1 MADLDTL
8 PAWQDRVLTPGGQ
21 SLEQNYYA
29 FLKSIVGV
37 IADLQGRS
45 TMIVKAGAPVPADV
59 PDGQFRIIKDT
70 TGPTY
75 SLVVNDGGT
84 LKSVALT

>member
-1 MADLDTL
+1 MAKLGTL
-8 PAWQDRVLTPGGQ
+8 PAWASHALTPGGA
-21 SLEQNYYA
+21 SLEQGYYA
-29 FLKSIVGV
+29 FLESIVGV

-45 TMIVKAGAPVPADV
+45 TMIVKAGAPVAADV
-59 PDGQFRIIKDT
+59 PDGQFRVIKDT

-75 SLVVNDGGT
+75 SLVVNDGGV